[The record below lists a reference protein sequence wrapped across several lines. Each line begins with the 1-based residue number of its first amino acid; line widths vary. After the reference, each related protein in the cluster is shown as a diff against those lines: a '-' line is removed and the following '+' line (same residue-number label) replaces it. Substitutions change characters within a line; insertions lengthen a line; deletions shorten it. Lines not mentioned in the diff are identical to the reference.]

1 MELRE
6 SAHVTFLLR
15 IAVASL
21 AMYLY
26 LAAILVGLYV
36 MFRWHRDKQS
46 ISNLTEKYV
55 FITGCCSGF
64 GNLLARQLDARG
76 FRVLAACFTPEGAEK
91 LKQNASERL
100 QTTILDVCSSESV
113 AKATEWVKSH
123 VGDKGLWGLVNN
135 AGIAIPCGPNEW
147 MTKEDFKKVMDVNFL
162 GMVDVTIHMMP
173 LLRKAK
179 GRVVNISSI
188 LGRIAIFGG
197 GYCPSKFAVEGFS
210 DCLRRESASF
220 GLKVSIIEPGFFR
233 TAITD
238 DKALINNLK
247 SLWEELPDETKRAYG
262 ESFLEQC
269 E

>member
-1 MELRE
+1 
-6 SAHVTFLLR
+6 
-15 IAVASL
+15 
-21 AMYLY
+21 MYPY
-26 LAAILVGLYV
+26 LAAILLGLYLL
-36 MFRWHRDKQS
+36 FRWHRDKQS

-76 FRVLAACFTPEGAEK
+76 FRVLAACFTAEGAEK

-100 QTTILDVCSSESV
+100 QTTILDVCSNESV
-113 AKATEWVKSH
+113 ARATEWVKSH

-135 AGIAIPCGPNEW
+135 AGIGIPSGPNEW

-179 GRVVNISSI
+179 GRVVNISSF

-210 DCLRRESASF
+210 DSLRHESASF
-220 GLKVSIIEPGFFR
+220 GLKVSIIEPGIFR
-233 TAITD
+233 TAIID
-238 DKALINNLK
+238 ENALNNNFK